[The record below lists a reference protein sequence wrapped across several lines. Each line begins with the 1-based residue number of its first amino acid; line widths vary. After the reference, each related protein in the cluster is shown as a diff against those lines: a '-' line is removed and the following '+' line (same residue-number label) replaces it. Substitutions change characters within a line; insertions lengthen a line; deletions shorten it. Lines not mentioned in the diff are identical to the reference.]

1 MKGIFAKT
9 PRIILTF
16 LIVTILSGAF
26 SVVGS
31 MQSQQKKK
39 ATKTETYTRPKP
51 STPIK
56 PEIPSVNRYQ
66 EDKVFLENADSLYRP
81 SNEMEEKQIVKGN
94 VKFRQGGMWMFC
106 DSAYYFPE
114 QNSLDA
120 FGHVVMQQGDTL
132 FVYSDKL
139 FYNGAEKHA
148 ILTSGPSQ
156 GEVTLKDR
164 KVTLTTDSLDYDL
177 VMELGWYTEGGKL
190 KDETNTLTS
199 VYGQYSPSTKIAE
212 FRDNVILNNTRD
224 GYKMYTEELI
234 YNTSTGMADINTATR
249 IEGANDTILTTKGTY
264 DTRNDHAE
272 LLSRST
278 LVHKDSANNV
288 VTLEGDSII
297 YDKLSRIS
305 EAYMFKDINK
315 NGRPMVLTD
324 TARKMTLIGGYGMY
338 NDSLQSSLATD
349 YPLLMEYSRPDTLF
363 LRSDTI
369 LTYMRTEKVWPDSL
383 SHEWDAATRARLKA
397 FTSID
402 QIADSMIMSLSGLPY
417 GFPRPGQH
425 PALKEIASMP
435 FWEKVK
441 IIAPKSRD
449 KSEHPEKE
457 ENHQERLELVEAD
470 DITIE
475 TNDGETEETE
485 KSEET
490 ERSGLTQEKAEA
502 SKDSV
507 LDSVHK
513 LLLPRLDRLGRD
525 SNYMVDKQFHAAKA
539 IGKARFF
546 NQQLQGI
553 ADTIIYQQYDSL
565 LHLIRKPI
573 VWSEERQVT
582 GEKII
587 VHFND
592 STPEW
597 AHLPS
602 GGFVAEH
609 IDEDF
614 YNQLSG
620 SELKA
625 FFENSEMKHLDVNGN
640 VETIF
645 LPMESD
651 STFTRL
657 VHAES
662 SYLTVDMNGKQME
675 HLKMWPEVDG
685 TVTPIFLV
693 KQVDKSLPG
702 FRWLE
707 LLRPKRE
714 WYGDRIKWADELG
727 EVPDVLIQYFNE
739 PEKKRK

>member
-16 LIVTILSGAF
+16 LIVTTLSGAF

-39 ATKTETYTRPKP
+39 ATKTESYTRPKP
-51 STPIK
+51 STPVK

-81 SNEMEEKQIVKGN
+81 GNEMEEKQIVKGN

-114 QNSLDA
+114 QNSMDA

-156 GEVTLKDR
+156 REVMLKDR

-212 FRDNVILNNTRD
+212 FRDNVILNNTGD

-234 YNTSTGMADINTATR
+234 YNTATGMADINTATR

-278 LVHKDSANNV
+278 LVHRDSANNV

-383 SHEWDAATRARLKA
+383 SHEWDASTRARLKA
-397 FTSID
+397 FTSIY

-449 KSEHPEKE
+449 KSEHPGKE
-457 ENHQERLELVEAD
+457 DNHQERLELVEAD
-470 DITIE
+470 DITVE
-475 TNDGETEETE
+475 TNDGETE

-490 ERSGLTQEKAEA
+490 DGPGLTPENAEA
-502 SKDSV
+502 PKDSV
-507 LDSVHK
+507 LGSVPG

-546 NQQLQGI
+546 NRQLQGI

-651 STFTRL
+651 STYTRL

-693 KQVDKSLPG
+693 KQADKSLPG

-739 PEKKRK
+739 PEKKKK

>member
-9 PRIILTF
+9 PRIILAF
-16 LIVTILSGAF
+16 LIVTTLSGAF

-81 SNEMEEKQIVKGN
+81 GNEMEEKQIVKGN

-114 QNSLDA
+114 QNSMDA

-156 GEVTLKDR
+156 REVMLKDR

-190 KDETNTLTS
+190 RDETNTLTS
-199 VYGQYSPSTKIAE
+199 VYGQYSPSAKIAE
-212 FRDNVILNNTRD
+212 FRDNVILNNTKD
-224 GYKMYTEELI
+224 GYKMSTEELI
-234 YNTSTGMADINTATR
+234 YNTATGMADINTTTR
-249 IEGANDTILTTKGTY
+249 IEGANDTILTAKGTY

-338 NDSLQSSLATD
+338 NDSLQSSLAAD

-397 FTSID
+397 FTSIG

-449 KSEHPEKE
+449 KSEHPGKE
-457 ENHQERLELVEAD
+457 ENNQERLELVEAD
-470 DITIE
+470 DITVE

-490 ERSGLTQEKAEA
+490 ERSGLTPEKAEA
-502 SKDSV
+502 PKDSV
-507 LDSVHK
+507 LDSVPK

-587 VHFND
+587 VQFND

-625 FFENSEMKHLDVNGN
+625 YFENSEMKHLDVNGN

-651 STFTRL
+651 STYTRL

>member
-81 SNEMEEKQIVKGN
+81 GNEMEEKQIVKGN

-449 KSEHPEKE
+449 KSEHRGKE

-475 TNDGETEETE
+475 TNDGETEESE

-490 ERSGLTQEKAEA
+490 ERSGLTPEKAEA
-502 SKDSV
+502 PKDSV
-507 LDSVHK
+507 LDSVPK

>member
-1 MKGIFAKT
+1 MKGFFAKT

-16 LIVTILSGAF
+16 LIVTTLSGAF

-39 ATKTETYTRPKP
+39 ATKTESYTRPKP
-51 STPIK
+51 STPVK

-81 SNEMEEKQIVKGN
+81 GNEMEEKQIVKGN

-114 QNSLDA
+114 QNSMDA

-156 GEVTLKDR
+156 REVMLKDR

-212 FRDNVILNNTRD
+212 FRDNVILNNTGD

-234 YNTSTGMADINTATR
+234 YNTATGMADINTATR

-278 LVHKDSANNV
+278 LVHRDSANNV

-383 SHEWDAATRARLKA
+383 SHEWDASTRARLKA
-397 FTSID
+397 FTSIY

-449 KSEHPEKE
+449 KSEHPGKE
-457 ENHQERLELVEAD
+457 DNHQERLELVEAD
-470 DITIE
+470 DITVE
-475 TNDGETEETE
+475 TNDGETE

-490 ERSGLTQEKAEA
+490 DGPGLTPENAEA
-502 SKDSV
+502 PKDSV
-507 LDSVHK
+507 LGSVPG

-546 NQQLQGI
+546 NRQLQGI

-651 STFTRL
+651 STYTRL

-693 KQVDKSLPG
+693 KQADKSLPG

-739 PEKKRK
+739 PEKKKK

>member
-16 LIVTILSGAF
+16 LIVTTLSGAF

-31 MQSQQKKK
+31 MQSQKKKK
-39 ATKTETYTRPKP
+39 AIKTETYTRPKP

-81 SNEMEEKQIVKGN
+81 GNEMEEKQIVKGN

-156 GEVTLKDR
+156 REVTLKDR
-164 KVTLTTDSLDYDL
+164 KVTLTTDNLDYDL

-297 YDKLSRIS
+297 YDRLSRIS

-449 KSEHPEKE
+449 KSEHPGKE

-507 LDSVHK
+507 WDSVPK

>member
-1 MKGIFAKT
+1 MT
-9 PRIILTF
+9 
-16 LIVTILSGAF
+16 LSGAF

-31 MQSQQKKK
+31 MQAQQKKK

-56 PEIPSVNRYQ
+56 PEIPSANRYQ
-66 EDKVFLENADSLYRP
+66 DDKVFLENADSLYRP
-81 SNEMEEKQIVKGN
+81 GNEMEEKQIVKGN

-114 QNSLDA
+114 QNSMDA

-148 ILTSGPSQ
+148 VLTSGPSQ
-156 GEVTLKDR
+156 REVTLKDR

-190 KDETNTLTS
+190 QDETNTLTS

-212 FRDNVILNNTRD
+212 FRDNVVLNNTKD
-224 GYKMYTEELI
+224 GYKMYTEELL
-234 YNTSTGMADINTATR
+234 YNTSTGMADINTSTR

-272 LLSRST
+272 LLSRSI

-305 EAYMFKDINK
+305 EAYMFRDINK

-338 NDSLQSSLATD
+338 NDSLQSSLATN

-383 SHEWDAATRARLKA
+383 SHSWDAATRARLKA
-397 FTSID
+397 FTSIG

-435 FWEKVK
+435 FWEKVE
-441 IIAPKSRD
+441 IIAPKKKDNPDYPSKED
-449 KSEHPEKE
+449 NHPY
-457 ENHQERLELVEAD
+457 NLELVEAD
-470 DITIE
+470 TVTVENNRDE
-475 TNDGETEETE
+475 KEMPEDNEDNGDSGETETVAAVETG
-485 KSEET
+485 ET
-490 ERSGLTQEKAEA
+490 V
-502 SKDSV
+502 DSV
-507 LDSVHK
+507 PK
-513 LLLPRLDRLGRD
+513 LILPRLDKLGRD
-525 SNYMVDKQFHAAKA
+525 SNFMVDKQFHAAKA

-651 STFTRL
+651 STYTRL

-739 PEKKRK
+739 PEKKKK

>member
-16 LIVTILSGAF
+16 LIVTTLSGAF

-39 ATKTETYTRPKP
+39 ATKTESYTRPKP
-51 STPIK
+51 STPVK

-81 SNEMEEKQIVKGN
+81 GNEMEEKQIVKGN

-114 QNSLDA
+114 QNSMDA

-156 GEVTLKDR
+156 REVMLKDR

-212 FRDNVILNNTRD
+212 FRDNVILNNTGD

-234 YNTSTGMADINTATR
+234 YNTATGMADINTATR

-278 LVHKDSANNV
+278 LVHRDSANNV

-383 SHEWDAATRARLKA
+383 SHEWDASTRARLKA
-397 FTSID
+397 FTSIY

-449 KSEHPEKE
+449 KSEHPGKE
-457 ENHQERLELVEAD
+457 DNHQERLELVEAD
-470 DITIE
+470 DITVE
-475 TNDGETEETE
+475 TNDGETE

-490 ERSGLTQEKAEA
+490 EGPGLTPENAEA
-502 SKDSV
+502 PKDSV
-507 LDSVHK
+507 LGSVPG

-546 NQQLQGI
+546 NRQLQGI

-651 STFTRL
+651 STYTRL

-693 KQVDKSLPG
+693 KQADKSLPG

-739 PEKKRK
+739 PEKKKK

>member
-1 MKGIFAKT
+1 
-9 PRIILTF
+9 
-16 LIVTILSGAF
+16 
-26 SVVGS
+26 

-39 ATKTETYTRPKP
+39 AIKSETYTRPKP
-51 STPIK
+51 TVPIK
-56 PEIPSVNRYQ
+56 PEIPSANRYQ

-81 SNEMEEKQIVKGN
+81 GNEMEEKQIVKGN

-114 QNSLDA
+114 QNSMDA
-120 FGHVVMQQGDTL
+120 FGHVVMQHGDTL

-148 ILTSGPSQ
+148 VLTSGPSQ
-156 GEVTLKDR
+156 REVMLKDR

-190 KDETNTLTS
+190 RDETNTLTS

-212 FRDNVILNNTRD
+212 FRDNVILDNTKD
-224 GYKMYTEELI
+224 GYKMYTEELL
-234 YNTSTGMADINTATR
+234 YNTATGMADINTSTR

-272 LLSRST
+272 LLSRSI

-305 EAYMFKDINK
+305 EAYMFRDINK

-338 NDSLQSSLATD
+338 NDSLQSSLATN

-383 SHEWDAATRARLKA
+383 SHSWDAATRARLKA
-397 FTSID
+397 FTSIG

-417 GFPRPGQH
+417 GFPKPGQH

-441 IIAPKSRD
+441 IVVPKRND
-449 KSEHPEKE
+449 GPGHRGNDDDHPE
-457 ENHQERLELVEAD
+457 NLELVEAD
-470 DITIE
+470 SIVIKK
-475 TNDGETEETE
+475 DGESGNDNGGHLPDVDNPDDIIADEENPVLADDSRIE
-485 KSEET
+485 RNVSE
-490 ERSGLTQEKAEA
+490 
-502 SKDSV
+502 DSV
-507 LDSVHK
+507 PK
-513 LLLPRLDRLGRD
+513 LSLPRLDKLGRD

-645 LPMESD
+645 LPMEND
-651 STFTRL
+651 STYTRL

>member
-9 PRIILTF
+9 PRIILAF
-16 LIVTILSGAF
+16 LIVVTLSGAF

-31 MQSQQKKK
+31 MQDQQKKK

-56 PEIPSVNRYQ
+56 PEIPSANRYQ
-66 EDKVFLENADSLYRP
+66 DDKVFLENADSLYRP
-81 SNEMEEKQIVKGN
+81 GNEMEEKQIVKGN

-114 QNSLDA
+114 QNSMDA

-148 ILTSGPSQ
+148 VLTSGPSQ
-156 GEVTLKDR
+156 REVTLKDR

-190 KDETNTLTS
+190 QDETNTLTS

-212 FRDNVILNNTRD
+212 FRDNVVLNNTKD
-224 GYKMYTEELI
+224 GYKMYTEELL
-234 YNTSTGMADINTATR
+234 YNTSTGMADINTSTR

-272 LLSRST
+272 LLSRSI

-305 EAYMFKDINK
+305 EAYMFRDINK

-338 NDSLQSSLATD
+338 NDSLQSSLATN
-349 YPLLMEYSRPDTLF
+349 YPLLLEYSRPDTLF

-383 SHEWDAATRARLKA
+383 SHSWDAATRARLKA
-397 FTSID
+397 FTSIG

-435 FWEKVK
+435 FWEKVE
-441 IIAPKSRD
+441 IIAPKKKDNPDYPSKED
-449 KSEHPEKE
+449 NHPD
-457 ENHQERLELVEAD
+457 NLELVEAD
-470 DITIE
+470 TVTVENNRDE
-475 TNDGETEETE
+475 KEMPEDNEDNGDSGETETVAAVETG
-485 KSEET
+485 ET
-490 ERSGLTQEKAEA
+490 V
-502 SKDSV
+502 DSV
-507 LDSVHK
+507 PK
-513 LLLPRLDRLGRD
+513 LILPRLDKLGRD
-525 SNYMVDKQFHAAKA
+525 SNFMVDKQFHAAKA

-651 STFTRL
+651 STYTRL

-739 PEKKRK
+739 PEKKKK